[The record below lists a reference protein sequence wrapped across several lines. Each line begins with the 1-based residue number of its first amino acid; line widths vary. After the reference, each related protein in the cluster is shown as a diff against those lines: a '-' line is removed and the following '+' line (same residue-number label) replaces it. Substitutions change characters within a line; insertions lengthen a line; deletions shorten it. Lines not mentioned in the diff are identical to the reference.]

1 MMMFLVEK
9 YIWLQVSQKKGTF
22 NIMSHLLLGILTKF
36 PDFNELLQLIYLNII
51 QIIAVMSRC
60 RCRSQAGRKLGGY
73 KERPKSMHCIL
84 LKITWTT

>member
-1 MMMFLVEK
+1 MFLVEK
-9 YIWLQVSQKKGTF
+9 YIWLQVSQKKGYIQYYVSLVIRDF
-22 NIMSHLLLGILTKF
+22 IQISR
-36 PDFNELLQLIYLNII
+36 FNELLQLIYLNII

-84 LKITWTT
+84 LKIT

>member
-9 YIWLQVSQKKGTF
+9 YFWLQVSQKKGY
-22 NIMSHLLLGILTKF
+22 IQYYVSLVIR
-36 PDFNELLQLIYLNII
+36 DFINVSRFDELLQLIYLNII
-51 QIIAVMSRC
+51 QIIVVMSRC

-84 LKITWTT
+84 LKIT